1 MRGVLLIPLLSLSL
15 ACGGMSAEERQLADL
30 RDDIDRITSER
41 DKMDQR
47 LAAIEVKEADQ
58 KDTTRP
64 SGPPPQQRIIRMNP
78 DGTEQAQSDS
88 NETAGA
94 DPDDGSPR
102 PVIRVLGAG
111 GRLKGKAD
119 IVDETLPD
127 EDISKVGPAGPAI
140 TQGAARPSALDPEAK
155 RSYDAALALV
165 NSKQY
170 AAALDSFAAFLVR
183 WPDHPYADN
192 ATYWR
197 GECYF
202 AQGEYARAAEQFD
215 GVIARFPLGNKVPDS
230 WLKLGIAQQ
239 KLGNQAR
246 AKAAF
251 DKLARDYP
259 KSDAARRIP
268 RTETP

>member
-1 MRGVLLIPLLSLSL
+1 MRGVFLVPLLL

-30 RDDIDRITSER
+30 REDINRIQSDR
-41 DKMDQR
+41 DKLDQR
-47 LAAIEVKEADQ
+47 LASIEVKEADQ
-58 KDTTRP
+58 KDAKP
-64 SGPPPQQRIIRMNP
+64 GAVPPQRIIRMNP
-78 DGTEQAQSDS
+78 DGTEQAQTDPG
-88 NETAGA
+88 ETAGA

-102 PVIRVLGAG
+102 PVIHVQGAG
-111 GRLKGKAD
+111 GRMGGKAGPD
-119 IVDETLPD
+119 IVQETLPD
-127 EDISKVGPAGPAI
+127 EDSRIGAAGPPI
-140 TQGAARPSALDPEAK
+140 TQGGPRPAALDPDAK
-155 RSYDAALALV
+155 RSYDAALGLV

-170 AAALDSFAAFLVR
+170 QAALEAFAAFLVR

-202 AQGEYARAAEQFD
+202 AQGEYARAAEQFE

-239 KLGNQAR
+239 KLGNQTRAR
-246 AKAAF
+246 AAF
-251 DKLARDYP
+251 DKLAHDYP